1 MNQNSIKAEFYDSK
15 ISSQHFKLRILSKF
29 KPQIQ
34 NVKPRDKI
42 NSKFTREISH

>member
-1 MNQNSIKAEFYDSK
+1 MIVEFHHSILNLKFCQNLIRK
-15 ISSQHFKLRILSKF
+15 
-29 KPQIQ
+29 IQ